1 MEKIIKFLLR
11 FSHEFI
17 FPKQL
22 AFGIFF
28 LRLFGDNEYCT
39 NLKMQIEKCKA
50 GTVGFAMNNFLNKNK
65 LSLVPWYEQHDL
77 KHVLTGYGITAA
89 EEMRMQA
96 FMFGNA
102 GFRPMVTLMTISFL
116 VWTPDIWKE
125 LPYHFLIGK
134 FTKPIRGLQIE
145 EVIDL
150 GFLELQQKI
159 GLGEAR
165 LKASYIF
172 SELFKDKASINE
184 LSLFD

>member
-11 FSHEFI
+11 ISHEFI

-28 LRLFGDNEYCT
+28 LRLFGDKKYCA
-39 NLKMQIEKCKA
+39 NLKTQIESCGA
-50 GTVGFAMNNFLNKNK
+50 GTVGCAMNNFLNSNN

-77 KHVLTGYGITAA
+77 KHVLTGYGISAV

-116 VWTPDIWKE
+116 IWTPDVWKE

-145 EVIDL
+145 DVIDL
-150 GFLELQQKI
+150 NLEELQQKI
-159 GLGEAR
+159 GLEDAR
-165 LKASYIF
+165 SKASYIF
-172 SELFKDKASINE
+172 TELFTDQMKSNE
-184 LSLFD
+184 LII

>member
-1 MEKIIKFLLR
+1 MQKIIKFLLR
-11 FSHEFI
+11 ISHEFI

-28 LRLFGDNEYCT
+28 LRLFGDKKYCI
-39 NLKMQIEKCKA
+39 NLKMKIEKCKKR
-50 GTVGFAMNNFLNKNK
+50 TVGFVMNNFLDKNN

-77 KHVLTGYGITAA
+77 KHVITGYGISAA

-102 GFRPMVTLMTISFL
+102 GFRPMVTLMTLSFL
-116 VWTPDIWKE
+116 IWTPDVWKE

-145 EVIDL
+145 EVMDL
-150 GFLELQQKI
+150 DLLELQQNI
-159 GLGEAR
+159 GLEEAR
-165 LKASYIF
+165 LKASYF
-172 SELFKDKASINE
+172 FKELFTEQRKSNE
-184 LSLFD
+184 LFI